1 MFYVKSNRRAIL
13 LNKRGDTNMR
23 TMLELLRIVVIIGLL
38 GGLGWVVIENIYS
51 INEITQN
58 YSWLGALAILI
69 LLFVLYRNKLQ
80 FSGWYKGKGRKK
92 LSKKISVT
100 LISLSVVLIITPFI
114 LSLLL
119 G

>member
-1 MFYVKSNRRAIL
+1 
-13 LNKRGDTNMR
+13 MR
-23 TMLELLRIVVIIGLL
+23 VTLELLRIIVILGLL
-38 GGLGWVVIENIYS
+38 GALGWVVIENIYT
-51 INEITQN
+51 INETTKN

-92 LSKKISVT
+92 LSKKVSVM
-100 LISLSVVLIITPFI
+100 LISLSIILVIMPVI
-114 LSLLL
+114 LSSLF